1 MKHEPRGYCTQQVSN
16 HAMIQQC
23 SVWLWLITQHWAS
36 QSLQNLQIRDY
47 HLWAS
52 KLLQLWQWKWFT
64 LISWQCKL
72 LMLTNNINC
81 QRVQC
86 WRVIPWLSVVDF
98 KCLVPFHFSGWPWVE
113 NPQKYENCFQN
124 LAANNNLSQWIEIK
138 CQWFFMQQSVHLPKT
153 LSICLIGWVRNTR
166 SFRCETRY
174 VCGWGHC
181 NRDLAL

>member
-1 MKHEPRGYCTQQVSN
+1 MFCVIMAYFAALGKPVK
-16 HAMIQQC
+16 A
-23 SVWLWLITQHWAS
+23 
-36 QSLQNLQIRDY
+36 NLQIRDY

-86 WRVIPWLSVVDF
+86 WGVIPRLSVVDF
-98 KCLVPFHFSGWPWVE
+98 ECLVLFQFSGWPWVE
-113 NPQKYENCFQN
+113 NQKKKKKRKLLPKPSCQQLLNQR
-124 LAANNNLSQWIEIK
+124 IEIK
-138 CQWFFMQQSVHLPKT
+138 CKWFFMQQFAHLPKT

-166 SFRCETRY
+166 SFRCKTCY
-174 VCGWGHC
+174 VKYTP
-181 NRDLAL
+181 ALRVVQLR